1 MRVPI
6 ISHTFVLHNY
16 WPLFEA
22 CTMNMTSFIHSSL
35 QWPRLIEENKCN
47 VFVAL
52 KLAKT
57 QYARI

>member
-1 MRVPI
+1 
-6 ISHTFVLHNY
+6 
-16 WPLFEA
+16 
-22 CTMNMTSFIHSSL
+22 MNMTSFIHSSL
-35 QWPRLIEENKCN
+35 QWLRLIEENKCN